1 MEHAIILILLVLSTI
16 CFFIAALNVASRI
29 NLIAF
34 GLFFWVL
41 TVLIPQLK

>member
-1 MEHAIILILLVLSTI
+1 MEHAFILILLILAAL
-16 CFFIAALNVASRI
+16 CFFLVVLNVASRI

-41 TVLIPQLK
+41 MALIPQLK